1 MGKNLKRSV
10 RDAWEDEGW
19 NGQRN
24 KRMIEAK
31 REAKARKNED
41 LADFSNDDWDNIV
54 KQENRF

>member
-1 MGKNLKRSV
+1 MGRNLKRSV

-19 NGQRN
+19 NGQRS
-24 KRMIEAK
+24 KRMIEAR

-41 LADFSNDDWDNIV
+41 LADFSNNDWNDIV